1 MSNKERNEFQPALP
15 LSVAFCWWDDVSENW
30 VCPPRNLSFF
40 ISSGRLFPFLT
51 EEDDPPQ
58 LFSPELPRL
67 SEYTRKSI
75 RVRGGYLFQGL
86 DPPTSR
92 VLRNRSWPF
101 SCTGLAPV
109 PTFGKAPF
117 SWSLCADWGCGWHG
131 RHDYSMRERL
141 TLPGHRVSY
150 VRNSIYYIRNY
161 ALAENASL
169 RDFIMHEWIIYVIT

>member
-1 MSNKERNEFQPALP
+1 MAEKEVKENQMSNKERNEFQPALP

-86 DPPTSR
+86 DPPT
-92 VLRNRSWPF
+92 
-101 SCTGLAPV
+101 GL
-109 PTFGKAPF
+109 T
-117 SWSLCADWGCGWHG
+117 
-131 RHDYSMRERL
+131 E
-141 TLPGHRVSY
+141 
-150 VRNSIYYIRNY
+150 
-161 ALAENASL
+161 
-169 RDFIMHEWIIYVIT
+169 